1 MGDHGQEGARG
12 PLAAHVEDR
21 SHLGDALHPAEL
33 VAEPA
38 EVAEW
43 TGCEEVARRHG
54 RADDAIAV
62 GGAEAFGE
70 FVDERELGVVVAQ
83 ERTQVVVEPEPGDAE
98 EGQRRQD
105 GGESEGR
112 GSPAA
117 GSRWRSSGST
127 IQPRQLIA
135 PHWQGIAASAGQQ

>member
-12 PLAAHVEDR
+12 ALAANVEDR
-21 SHLGDALHPAEL
+21 SHLRDALHSGQL
-33 VAEPA
+33 VAEPT
-38 EVAEW
+38 ELLERP
-43 TGCEEVARRHG
+43 GREEVAGRRR

-62 GGAEAFGE
+62 GRAEPVGE
-70 FVDERELGVVVAQ
+70 LVDERKLGVVVAQ

-105 GGESEGR
+105 GGEGEGW

-117 GSRWRSSGST
+117 GSRCRSSGST

-135 PHWQGIAASAGQQ
+135 PHWHGIAASAGQQ